1 MGSDMGKKHSSSK
14 PGVGRT
20 NAIFKIAGANFK
32 DKKSGKPKEVTS
44 KIKLISAVNRS
55 KVIQLDKTLSELQHS
70 SAKAGVSLAGNKVTQ
85 VTPLPQ
91 REVKEPVREEQMDE
105 LVESLHKKT

>member
-1 MGSDMGKKHSSSK
+1 MGKKHSSSK

-44 KIKLISAVNRS
+44 KLKLISAGNRS
-55 KVIQLDKTLSELQHS
+55 KVDQLDKTLAALQHS
-70 SAKAGVSLAGNKVTQ
+70 SVDAGVSLAGT
-85 VTPLPQ
+85 
-91 REVKEPVREEQMDE
+91 KEGAQGKWRF
-105 LVESLHKKT
+105 TGN